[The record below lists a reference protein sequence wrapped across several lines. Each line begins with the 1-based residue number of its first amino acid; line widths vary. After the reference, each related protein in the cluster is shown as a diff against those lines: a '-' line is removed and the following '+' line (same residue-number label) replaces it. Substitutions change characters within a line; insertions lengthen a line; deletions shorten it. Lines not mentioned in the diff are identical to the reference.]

1 MDSENDLTSIDT
13 QNSSNNS
20 DYEKDLINS
29 TWNRIC
35 DEVAYTIKSEPI
47 LSSYMNKYVLSR
59 STFKEAIV
67 ASIANDLSG
76 GGCEY
81 NITSEGW
88 SSILFDISDEPYE
101 GFLGSIEYLAARD
114 LEAYVA
120 RDPACELLSNA
131 FLYYKGFKSIT
142 CHRFAHVLWK
152 NNRQA
157 LALTIQSLCCNK
169 WDVDVH
175 PACVIGGG
183 FMIDHATGL
192 VIGETAVIGNDCS
205 FLHGVTLG
213 STGKE
218 KHDRHPKVGNGVLIG
233 CNATIL
239 GNIVIG
245 DGAKI
250 GSGSIVL
257 KPVCCKSTVVG
268 NPAKVVGRST
278 CNVSGKEVDHALMN
292 VQLDDG
298 RALHEIYMTSHL

>member
-1 MDSENDLTSIDT
+1 MDSENDLTSLDT
-13 QNSSNNS
+13 SNSSISSN
-20 DYEKDLINS
+20 DDRDLIQN
-29 TWNRIC
+29 TWHRIR
-35 DEVAYTIKSEPI
+35 EEISFTIENEPI
-47 LSSYMNKYVLSR
+47 LSSYMNKTLLSR
-59 STFKEAIV
+59 GTFKEALV
-67 ASIANDLSG
+67 ASISHDLSG
-76 GGCEY
+76 EY
-81 NITSEGW
+81 NIKSEEW
-88 SSILFDISDEPYE
+88 ESILLDIADEPYE
-101 GFLGSIEYLAARD
+101 GFLGSIEYLAAKD
-114 LEAYVA
+114 LEAYVI

-131 FLYYKGFKSIT
+131 FLYYKGFKSIQA
-142 CHRFAHVLWK
+142 HRFAHILWK
-152 NNRQA
+152 NKRQA
-157 LALTIQSLCCNK
+157 LALTIQSICCNK

-183 FMIDHATGL
+183 LMIDHATGL

-218 KHDRHPKVGNGVLIG
+218 KHDRHPKIGNGVLIG

-239 GNIVIG
+239 GNIIIG

-257 KPVCCKSTVVG
+257 KPVGCCSTVVG
-268 NPAKVVGRST
+268 NPAKVIGRST
-278 CNVSGKEVDHALMN
+278 CNVSGKEVDHALKN